1 MRLIVPLIAA
11 LSLASVLSPTA
22 ALARPGWTWTLYEG
36 RASLA
41 LANEVPDTSHLAAV
55 IECTPGSGQAK
66 VSVFPAGGSRTTP
79 VVARYRTTDAA
90 FVAFVRSGKLS
101 LKTDAG
107 TGEIAM
113 DAVHRAKLWRFSR
126 LCGA

>member
-11 LSLASVLSPTA
+11 LSLACALFPTIA
-22 ALARPGWTWTLYEG
+22 SARPGWTWTLYEG
-36 RASLA
+36 RTSLA
-41 LANEVPDTSHLAAV
+41 LANEIPDTTNLAAV
-55 IECTPGSGQAK
+55 LECTPGSGEAK
-66 VSVFPAGGSRTTP
+66 VSIFPPGGSRTTP
-79 VVARYRTTDAA
+79 VVGSYQTTDAA

-101 LKTDAG
+101 LKTEAG

-113 DAVHRAKLWRFSR
+113 DAVHRNKLWRFSR

>member
-11 LSLASVLSPTA
+11 LSLASMLSPTMA
-22 ALARPGWTWTLYEG
+22 VARPGWTWTLYEG

-41 LANEVPDTSHLAAV
+41 LANEIPDTSNLAAV
-55 IECTPGSGQAK
+55 LECTPGSGEAK
-66 VSVFPAGGSRTTP
+66 VSIFPAGGSRTTP
-79 VVARYRTTDAA
+79 VVARYQTTDPA
-90 FVAFVRSGKLS
+90 FIAFVRSGKLS
-101 LKTDAG
+101 LRTEAG
-107 TGEIAM
+107 AGEIDM